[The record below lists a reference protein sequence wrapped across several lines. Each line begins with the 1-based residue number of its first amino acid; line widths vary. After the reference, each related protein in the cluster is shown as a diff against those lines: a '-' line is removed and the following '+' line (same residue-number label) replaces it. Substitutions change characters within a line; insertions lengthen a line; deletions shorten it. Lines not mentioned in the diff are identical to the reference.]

1 MTQKLLTLPFRLGF
15 GAARTA
21 FDISAKTLD
30 ISTSLVETAIGIIRP
45 GSHETE
51 RQEETP
57 ARQETAASAPATASP
72 RPTSPPRQTS
82 ETSERE
88 NRQRASRVNGQ
99 PTTPTFPPPAPTPA
113 TVTPPE
119 QLPNT
124 PLTPQQDA
132 IKTIDEADEE
142 EIVAE
147 FAEPGAEDGAGAQ
160 LQVEEPWEGYAL
172 MNAGAVISRLEQ
184 ADPAQLALVELYEQM
199 HKKRQTVLSAAAKRL
214 RALSPPETQ

>member
-1 MTQKLLTLPFRLGF
+1 MTQKLLTLPFRIGF

-51 RQEETP
+51 RQET
-57 ARQETAASAPATASP
+57 ASAPSAASP
-72 RPTSPPRQTS
+72 TPTSPAR
-82 ETSERE
+82 ETRE
-88 NRQRASRVNGQ
+88 SREDRQRSSRVNGQ
-99 PTTPTFPPPAPTPA
+99 PTTPTFPTPA

-119 QLPNT
+119 QLPDT

-132 IKTIDEADEE
+132 IKTIDEEDEE

-160 LQVEEPWEGYAL
+160 LEIEEPWEGYAS
-172 MNAGAVISRLEQ
+172 MNAGTVISRLEQ

-199 HKKRQTVLSAAAKRL
+199 HKNRQTVLSAAAKRL
-214 RALSPPETQ
+214 RALSPPETE